1 MLIAI
6 KGAGDLASGIALRLY
21 RARFNVAM
29 SELALPTTIRTAVSF
44 SRAVTEGVANV
55 EGVNAKLARN
65 AAEAAALIK
74 QGLIAVLV
82 DPDAASLLK
91 LKPDVLV
98 DAILAKANLGT
109 RLSDAPVVI
118 GVGPGFSAGVDCHAV
133 VETRRGHT
141 LGRVIT
147 EGCALKNTGEPGEIG
162 GYTIERLLKAPAAG
176 VFTKAASIGEV
187 LEAGEAAGYVGEI
200 PMRAKIRGVLRG
212 ILPSGIP
219 VYEGMK
225 CGDIDPRPYT
235 EHCFTVSDKA
245 LAIGGGVLEAILRF
259 TPENRLDLR

>member
-44 SRAVTEGVANV
+44 SRAVTEGEANV
-55 EGVNAKLARN
+55 EGVNAKLAKDVK
-65 AAEAAALIK
+65 EAAAFIK

-82 DPDAASLLK
+82 DPDAACLLK

-147 EGCALKNTGEPGEIG
+147 EG
-162 GYTIERLLKAPAAG
+162 
-176 VFTKAASIGEV
+176 
-187 LEAGEAAGYVGEI
+187 
-200 PMRAKIRGVLRG
+200 
-212 ILPSGIP
+212 
-219 VYEGMK
+219 
-225 CGDIDPRPYT
+225 
-235 EHCFTVSDKA
+235 
-245 LAIGGGVLEAILRF
+245 
-259 TPENRLDLR
+259 